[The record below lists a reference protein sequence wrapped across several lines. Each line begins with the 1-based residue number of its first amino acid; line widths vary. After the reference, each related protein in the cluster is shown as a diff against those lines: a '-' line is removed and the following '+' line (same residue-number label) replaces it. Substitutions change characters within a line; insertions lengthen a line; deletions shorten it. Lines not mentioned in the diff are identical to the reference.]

1 MHLRPQRL
9 ALPCQSGLIAESPSA
24 PNTIPPAACLLL
36 ALNGRNPRYGPSPHQ
51 GMNISQGERGGN
63 GVGTDVVKE
72 WCTRRLSAFINAG
85 NELSLAIGDAFP
97 HEVRIG
103 KGGRVV

>member
-1 MHLRPQRL
+1 
-9 ALPCQSGLIAESPSA
+9 
-24 PNTIPPAACLLL
+24 
-36 ALNGRNPRYGPSPHQ
+36 
-51 GMNISQGERGGN
+51 MNISQGERGGN

-72 WCTRRLSAFINAG
+72 WLLLRAAFING
-85 NELSLAIGDAFP
+85 GVEPSLAIGGSFP

>member
-1 MHLRPQRL
+1 
-9 ALPCQSGLIAESPSA
+9 
-24 PNTIPPAACLLL
+24 
-36 ALNGRNPRYGPSPHQ
+36 
-51 GMNISQGERGGN
+51 MNISQGERGGN

-72 WCTRRLSAFINAG
+72 WLLPRAVRFRGT
-85 NELSLAIGDAFP
+85 ELSLAIGDAIP

>member
-1 MHLRPQRL
+1 
-9 ALPCQSGLIAESPSA
+9 
-24 PNTIPPAACLLL
+24 
-36 ALNGRNPRYGPSPHQ
+36 
-51 GMNISQGERGGN
+51 MNISQGERGGN

-72 WCTRRLSAFINAG
+72 WLLPRAVRLV
-85 NELSLAIGDAFP
+85 NEPSLAIGDAFP